1 MKIFFLPIFIVCSFS
16 ALMSQSYDGTI
27 YLNNGKRIKAE
38 IINIEQD
45 VIQYHSDI
53 FSSAKSIDK
62 SEVRMLRV
70 KDGNYAFE
78 GLLLGSAS
86 GFLFYHL
93 LVGFDQSSSTST
105 YYSLGIGA
113 LIGLAIGA
121 ATSGVKSIRIN
132 KSELS
137 FLDFEYMKDTNNR
150 YYFKLVNY
158 TLNF

>member
-1 MKIFFLPIFIVCSFS
+1 
-16 ALMSQSYDGTI
+16 MSQSYDGTI
-27 YLNNGKRIKAE
+27 YLNNGKRIEAE

-45 VIQYHSDI
+45 VIQYHSNI

-93 LVGFDQSSSTST
+93 
-105 YYSLGIGA
+105 
-113 LIGLAIGA
+113 
-121 ATSGVKSIRIN
+121 
-132 KSELS
+132 
-137 FLDFEYMKDTNNR
+137 
-150 YYFKLVNY
+150 
-158 TLNF
+158 